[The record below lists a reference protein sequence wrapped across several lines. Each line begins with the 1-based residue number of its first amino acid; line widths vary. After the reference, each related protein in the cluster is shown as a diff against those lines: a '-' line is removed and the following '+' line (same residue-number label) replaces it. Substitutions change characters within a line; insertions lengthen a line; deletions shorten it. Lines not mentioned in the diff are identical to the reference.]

1 MLFSAYCTGEFVDIN
16 NVQECI
22 IFIVFLDDFN
32 YKFITIQSKLQL
44 KPSLTLVD

>member
-22 IFIVFLDDFN
+22 IFIVFLDAILTTINSSQDTQN
-32 YKFITIQSKLQL
+32 YN
-44 KPSLTLVD
+44 